1 MGSNERPITLSE
13 AAKILGC
20 MNADIHKDIE
30 AGEIKTIRPFDHRL
44 LCPQSFREYCLR
56 KYGVTLD
63 RLPERDTAHI
73 KRHEKIATRKSL
85 KKLKRKKCSRKYQ
98 LK

>member
-1 MGSNERPITLSE
+1 MAAERPFTLSE

-20 MNADIHKDIE
+20 MNADIHQDIE
-30 AGEIKTIRPFDHRL
+30 KGLIRTVRPGDHRL
-44 LCPQSFREYCLR
+44 LCPVSFRKYCR
-56 KYGVTLD
+56 EKYGVTLD